1 MPKKLQPVWCLFF
14 LLILLSVSTGQQADP
29 RAGVSSLRYHQHQ
42 EFFRV
47 VLEIEKIREFYS
59 AELKDPERL
68 YLDIFQARL
77 QPGLHG
83 TSYVINSACVKS
95 LRLAQKNP
103 STVRLTVELV
113 PGSKQSEKI
122 YYLKDP
128 PRLVL
133 DIFPR
138 GRASTTSTSIPAPG
152 TQFERPAGQT
162 SGAPAAPPKPR
173 AESSR
178 PSGEAA
184 AGTESSSPRPPAP
197 ASNGY
202 SLVRQLGLGV
212 KRIVLDPGHGGS
224 DPGCMSPSG
233 LKEKE
238 VALDLARRLK
248 NMLETQGKFEVFLTR
263 DSDLTLPLEK
273 RTSFANQK
281 GADLFISIHLNASPR
296 KNRTGVETFYLN
308 FSPDPAV
315 NELAARENA
324 SSTKNIREMKLIVDK
339 IIKNSKYEESRDL
352 AEKIHRN
359 LLEHLKHNF
368 GPRDD
373 LGVKGGPFW
382 VLIGSEMPAVLVE
395 ASHLSNARE
404 EAALKT
410 ETYREAVATGLFR
423 GIMEYVKSLGKG

>member
-1 MPKKLQPVWCLFF
+1 MPKTLTPGRLLLLLLAIFLSASSQQP
-14 LLILLSVSTGQQADP
+14 DP
-29 RAGVSSLRYHQHQ
+29 RAEVRSLRYHQHT
-42 EFFRV
+42 EFFRL
-47 VLEIEKIREFYS
+47 VLEIEKVREYYS

-77 QPGLHG
+77 KPGLHG
-83 TSYVINSACVKS
+83 TSYQVNSACVKN

-103 STVRLTVELV
+103 STVRLTLELV
-113 PGSKQSEKI
+113 PGTKQTEKI
-122 YYLKDP
+122 YYLKNP
-128 PRLVL
+128 HRLVV
-133 DIFPR
+133 DIYPR
-138 GRASTTSTSIPAPG
+138 PAAASQAPPATAAPVS
-152 TQFERPAGQT
+152 RPAGQT
-162 SGAPAAPPKPR
+162 ASPPEHQPQ
-173 AESSR
+173 
-178 PSGEAA
+178 PPVP
-184 AGTESSSPRPPAP
+184 SSS
-197 ASNGY
+197 GY

-224 DPGCMSPSG
+224 DPGCISPSG
-233 LKEKE
+233 LKEKD

-248 NMLETQGKFEVFLTR
+248 VLLETQGKFEVYLTR
-263 DSDLTLPLEK
+263 DTDLTLPLEK
-273 RTSFANQK
+273 RTALANQK

-324 SSTKNIREMKLIVDK
+324 SSNKNIRDMKLIVDK

-352 AEKIHRN
+352 AEKIHN
-359 LLEHLKHNF
+359 HLLQHLKQNF

-395 ASHLSNARE
+395 ASHLSNAKE

-410 ETYREAVATGLFR
+410 EIYREAVAVGLFR

>member
-1 MPKKLQPVWCLFF
+1 MPKRLQPVWCLIS
-14 LLILLSVSTGQQADP
+14 LLILLFSSSGQQPDP
-29 RAGVSSLRYHQHQ
+29 RAEVLSLRYHQHPD
-42 EFFRV
+42 FFRI

-77 QPGLHG
+77 KSGLHG
-83 TSYVINSACVKS
+83 TSYQINSPGVKT

-103 STVRLTVELV
+103 STVRLTIELV
-113 PGSKQSEKI
+113 PGAKQNEKI
-122 YYLKDP
+122 YYLKNP
-128 PRLVL
+128 NRLVV
-133 DIFPR
+133 DVYAR
-138 GRASTTSTSIPAPG
+138 PG
-152 TQFERPAGQT
+152 PE
-162 SGAPAAPPKPR
+162 PAAPRPP
-173 AESSR
+173 ASSSPSGSR
-178 PSGEAA
+178 PSGSETAA
-184 AGTESSSPRPPAP
+184 RDSSPQPPSP
-197 ASNGY
+197 SASGY

-212 KRIVLDPGHGGS
+212 KRIVLDPGHGGA
-224 DPGCMSPSG
+224 DPGCISPSG
-233 LKEKE
+233 LKEKD

-248 NMLETQGKFEVFLTR
+248 TMLETQGKFEVFLTR
-263 DSDLTLPLEK
+263 ETDLSLPLEK
-273 RTSFANQK
+273 RTAFANQK

-352 AEKIHRN
+352 AEKIHSN
-359 LLEHLKHNF
+359 LLQHLKHNF

-395 ASHLSNARE
+395 ASHLSNAKE

-423 GIMEYVKSLGKG
+423 GIIEYVKSLGKG

>member
-14 LLILLSVSTGQQADP
+14 LLVLLSTSTGQQTDP
-29 RAGVSSLRYHQHQ
+29 RAGVSSLRYHQHPD
-42 EFFRV
+42 FFRV

-83 TSYVINSACVKS
+83 TSYVINSAGVKT

-113 PGSKQSEKI
+113 PGAKQYEKI

-133 DIFPR
+133 DIYLR
-138 GRASTTSTSIPAPG
+138 GNATTVSTSPSTAKS
-152 TQFERPAGQT
+152 ERPAGQG
-162 SGAPAAPPKPR
+162 SGAQAAPPKPR
-173 AESSR
+173 SEGPR
-178 PSGEAA
+178 PASEATGGA
-184 AGTESSSPRPPAP
+184 ESSSPRPPSP
-197 ASNGY
+197 AGSGY

-233 LKEKE
+233 LKEKD

-248 NMLETQGKFEVFLTR
+248 NMLEDQGKFEVFLTR
-263 DSDLTLPLEK
+263 DSDLSLPLEK
-273 RTSFANQK
+273 RTSIANQK

-395 ASHLSNARE
+395 ASHLSNAKE
-404 EAALKT
+404 ETALKT

>member
-1 MPKKLQPVWCLFF
+1 MPKKLQPAWYPIL
-14 LLILLSVSTGQQADP
+14 LLILLTHSAGQQPDP
-29 RAGVSSLRYHQHQ
+29 RAGVLSLRYHQHS
-42 EFFRV
+42 EFFRI
-47 VLEIEKIREFYS
+47 VLELEKVREFYS

-83 TSYVINSACVKS
+83 TSREVNSTCVKA

-113 PGSKQSEKI
+113 SGAKQSEKI

-133 DIFPR
+133 DIYQWGRTTPVLTPSSSAQSDRPGGQAKPPASGSRPPGETSRAEDPYPR
-138 GRASTTSTSIPAPG
+138 MPS
-152 TQFERPAGQT
+152 PAG
-162 SGAPAAPPKPR
+162 S
-173 AESSR
+173 
-178 PSGEAA
+178 
-184 AGTESSSPRPPAP
+184 
-197 ASNGY
+197 GY

-224 DPGCMSPSG
+224 DPGCISPSG
-233 LKEKE
+233 LKEKD

-248 NMLETQGKFEVFLTR
+248 NLLETQGKFEVFLTR
-263 DSDLTLPLEK
+263 EGDLTLPLEK
-273 RTSFANQK
+273 RTAFANQK

-339 IIKNSKYEESRDL
+339 IIKNSKYEESREL

-359 LLEHLKHNF
+359 LLQHLNHHF

-395 ASHLSNARE
+395 ASHLSNAKE

>member
-1 MPKKLQPVWCLFF
+1 MHRKLKAAPLLIF
-14 LLILLSVSTGQQADP
+14 LLIVFFPGQGQQPDP
-29 RAGVSSLRYHQHQ
+29 RAEVKSLRYHQHP
-42 EFFRV
+42 EFFRI

-59 AELKDPERL
+59 AELKNPERL

-83 TSYVINSACVKS
+83 TSPQINSAGIRA

-103 STVRLTVELV
+103 STVRLTVELE
-113 PGSKQSEKI
+113 PGAKQSEKI
-122 YYLKDP
+122 FYLKDP

-133 DIFPR
+133 DIYQKPEIKDR
-138 GRASTTSTSIPAPG
+138 LLST
-152 TQFERPAGQT
+152 
-162 SGAPAAPPKPR
+162 
-173 AESSR
+173 
-178 PSGEAA
+178 PSAA
-184 AGTESSSPRPPAP
+184 ARPPADTRP
-197 ASNGY
+197 PRESSPQSPSPSSSGY

-212 KRIVLDPGHGGS
+212 KRIVLDPGHGGN
-224 DPGCMSPSG
+224 DPGCVSPSG
-233 LKEKE
+233 LKEKD

-248 NMLETQGKFEVFLTR
+248 VILETQGKFEVFLTR
-263 DSDLTLPLEK
+263 DSDITLPLEK
-273 RTSFANQK
+273 RTAFANQK

-324 SSTKNIREMKLIVDK
+324 SSTKNIREMRSIVDK

-352 AEKIHRN
+352 AEKIHRS
-359 LLEHLKHNF
+359 LLHHLKQNF

-382 VLIGSEMPAVLVE
+382 VLIGSEMPAILVE
-395 ASHLSNARE
+395 ASHLSNPKE

-410 ETYREAVATGLFR
+410 EIYREAVATGLFL
-423 GIMEYVKSLGKG
+423 GIMEYVKSLGKGL

>member
-1 MPKKLQPVWCLFF
+1 MLRKLQPVWGPILF
-14 LLILLSVSTGQQADP
+14 LILLAFSSGQQPDP
-29 RAGVSSLRYHQHQ
+29 RAGVLSLRYHQHP
-42 EFFRV
+42 EFFRI
-47 VLEIEKIREFYS
+47 VLELEKIREFYS

-68 YLDIFQARL
+68 YLDIFQAHL

-83 TSYVINSACVKS
+83 TSHQVNSPCVKAI
-95 LRLAQKNP
+95 RLAQKNP
-103 STVRLTVELV
+103 STVRLSVELV
-113 PGSKQSEKI
+113 PGAKKAEKI
-122 YYLKDP
+122 YYLKNP
-128 PRLVL
+128 LRLVL
-133 DIFPR
+133 DIYQRESKSPVSNPPIAAQPDR
-138 GRASTTSTSIPAPG
+138 PANQTPGASATPSKPPASG
-152 TQFERPAGQT
+152 SRPAGET
-162 SGAPAAPPKPR
+162 AGAQD
-173 AESSR
+173 
-178 PSGEAA
+178 
-184 AGTESSSPRPPAP
+184 TSPRTPSPAG
-197 ASNGY
+197 SGY

-224 DPGCMSPSG
+224 DPGCISPTG
-233 LKEKE
+233 LKEKD

-263 DSDLTLPLEK
+263 DGDLTLPLEK
-273 RTSFANQK
+273 RTAFANQK
-281 GADLFISIHLNASPR
+281 GADLFISIHLNSSPR

-324 SSTKNIREMKLIVDK
+324 SSTKNIREIKMIVDK

-359 LLEHLKHNF
+359 LLQHLKHNF

-395 ASHLSNARE
+395 VSHLSNSKE

>member
-1 MPKKLQPVWCLFF
+1 MPKKLQPVWCLFL
-14 LLILLSVSTGQQADP
+14 LLILLSTSIGQQPDP
-29 RAGVSSLRYHQHQ
+29 RAGVSSLRYHQHS
-42 EFFRV
+42 EFFRI
-47 VLEIEKIREFYS
+47 VLEIEKVREFYS

-77 QPGLHG
+77 KPGLQG
-83 TSYVINSACVKS
+83 TSYNINSACVKA

-113 PGSKQSEKI
+113 PGTKQSEKI

-133 DIFPR
+133 DIYFR
-138 GRASTTSTSIPAPG
+138 GSALPVANSRSA
-152 TQFERPAGQT
+152 PAGRPEGQASRT
-162 SGAPAAPPKPR
+162 EGSPPKPQ
-173 AESSR
+173 APISR
-178 PSGEAA
+178 PSGETT
-184 AGTESSSPRPPAP
+184 AGTENPSPRPPAP
-197 ASNGY
+197 SGSGY

-224 DPGCMSPSG
+224 DPGCLSPSG
-233 LKEKE
+233 LKEKD

-263 DSDLTLPLEK
+263 DSDLTLSLEK
-273 RTSFANQK
+273 RTALANQK

-324 SSTKNIREMKLIVDK
+324 SSTKNIRDMKLIVDK

-352 AEKIHRN
+352 AEKIHSN
-359 LLEHLKHNF
+359 LLQHLKHNF

-395 ASHLSNARE
+395 TSHLSNARE

>member
-1 MPKKLQPVWCLFF
+1 MA
-14 LLILLSVSTGQQADP
+14 SSQQIDP
-29 RAGVSSLRYHQHQ
+29 RAEVRNLRYHQHPD
-42 EFFRV
+42 FFRL
-47 VLEIEKIREFYS
+47 VLEIEKVREYYS
-59 AELKDPERL
+59 AELKNPERL

-77 QPGLHG
+77 KPELHG
-83 TSYVINSACVKS
+83 TSSQVNSPCVKN

-103 STVRLTVELV
+103 STVRLTLELV
-113 PGSKQSEKI
+113 PGTKLAQKI

-128 PRLVL
+128 DRLVVDL
-133 DIFPR
+133 YP
-138 GRASTTSTSIPAPG
+138 
-152 TQFERPAGQT
+152 RPA
-162 SGAPAAPPKPR
+162 AASQALSAAR
-173 AESSR
+173 LSESR
-178 PSGEAA
+178 PGSQPPPP
-184 AGTESSSPRPPAP
+184 TEHQPHPATPTSS
-197 ASNGY
+197 GY

-224 DPGCMSPSG
+224 DPGCISPSG
-233 LKEKE
+233 LKEKD

-248 NMLETQGKFEVFLTR
+248 VLLETQGKFEVFLTR

-273 RTSFANQK
+273 RTALANQK

-324 SSTKNIREMKLIVDK
+324 SSNKNIRDMKLIVDK

-352 AEKIHRN
+352 AEKIHN
-359 LLEHLKHNF
+359 HLLKHLKQNF

-395 ASHLSNARE
+395 ASHLSNAKE

-410 ETYREAVATGLFR
+410 ETYREAVAVGLFR
-423 GIMEYVKSLGKG
+423 GIIEYIKSLGKG

>member
-1 MPKKLQPVWCLFF
+1 MPKKLQPVWYLFF
-14 LLILLSVSTGQQADP
+14 LLILLSLSPGQQIDP
-29 RAGVSSLRYHQHQ
+29 RAGIISLRYHQHPD
-42 EFFRV
+42 FFRV

-83 TSYVINSACVKS
+83 TSYPINSGCIKA

-113 PGSKQSEKI
+113 PGTKQSEKI

-128 PRLVL
+128 LRLVL
-133 DIFPR
+133 DIYRR
-138 GRASTTSTSIPAPG
+138 GSGAPISTSTSSV
-152 TQFERPAGQT
+152 QSKQPAGQS
-162 SGAPAAPPKPR
+162 SGAQATPSKPR
-173 AESSR
+173 SESSH
-178 PSGEAA
+178 PASEAA
-184 AGTESSSPRPPAP
+184 AGTERSSPRPPSP
-197 ASNGY
+197 AGSGY

-224 DPGCMSPSG
+224 DPGCISPSG
-233 LKEKE
+233 LKEKD

-248 NMLETQGKFEVFLTR
+248 IMLETQGKFEVFLTR
-263 DSDLTLPLEK
+263 DGDLTLPLEK

-281 GADLFISIHLNASPR
+281 GADLFVSIHLNASPR

-359 LLEHLKHNF
+359 LLEHLNHHF

-395 ASHLSNARE
+395 ASHLSNAKE

>member
-1 MPKKLQPVWCLFF
+1 MLLLVLAIFLSANSQQP
-14 LLILLSVSTGQQADP
+14 DP
-29 RAGVSSLRYHQHQ
+29 RAEVRSFRYHQHP
-42 EFFRV
+42 EFFRL
-47 VLEIEKIREFYS
+47 VLEIEKVREYYS

-77 QPGLHG
+77 KPGLHG
-83 TSYVINSACVKS
+83 TSYQVHSNCVKI

-103 STVRLTVELV
+103 STVRLTLELV
-113 PGSKQSEKI
+113 PGAKQTEKI
-122 YYLKDP
+122 YYLKNP
-128 PRLVL
+128 HRLVV
-133 DIFPR
+133 DIYPR
-138 GRASTTSTSIPAPG
+138 PAAASQAPPATAAPTS
-152 TQFERPAGQT
+152 RPAGQT
-162 SGAPAAPPKPR
+162 ASPPEHQPQ
-173 AESSR
+173 
-178 PSGEAA
+178 
-184 AGTESSSPRPPAP
+184 PPAP
-197 ASNGY
+197 SSSGY

-224 DPGCMSPSG
+224 DPGCISRSG
-233 LKEKE
+233 LKEKD

-248 NMLETQGKFEVFLTR
+248 VLLETQGKFEVFLTR
-263 DSDLTLPLEK
+263 DTDLTLPLEK
-273 RTSFANQK
+273 RTALANQK
-281 GADLFISIHLNASPR
+281 RADLFISIHLNASPR

-324 SSTKNIREMKLIVDK
+324 SSNKNIRDMKLIVDK

-352 AEKIHRN
+352 AEKIHKH
-359 LLEHLKHNF
+359 LLQHLKQNF

-395 ASHLSNARE
+395 ASHLSNAKE

-410 ETYREAVATGLFR
+410 EIYRQAVAVGLFR

>member
-1 MPKKLQPVWCLFF
+1 MPKKLTPGRLLLLLLAIFLSASSQQP
-14 LLILLSVSTGQQADP
+14 DP
-29 RAGVSSLRYHQHQ
+29 RAEVRSLRYHQHP
-42 EFFRV
+42 EFFRL
-47 VLEIEKIREFYS
+47 VLEIEKVREYYS

-77 QPGLHG
+77 KPGLHG
-83 TSYVINSACVKS
+83 TSYQVNSACVKN

-103 STVRLTVELV
+103 STVRLTLELV
-113 PGSKQSEKI
+113 PGTKQTEKI
-122 YYLKDP
+122 YYLKNP
-128 PRLVL
+128 HRLVV
-133 DIFPR
+133 DIYPR
-138 GRASTTSTSIPAPG
+138 QAAASQAPPATATPVS
-152 TQFERPAGQT
+152 RPAGQT
-162 SGAPAAPPKPR
+162 ASPPEHQPQ
-173 AESSR
+173 
-178 PSGEAA
+178 PPVP
-184 AGTESSSPRPPAP
+184 SSS
-197 ASNGY
+197 GY

-224 DPGCMSPSG
+224 DPGCISPSG
-233 LKEKE
+233 LKEKD

-248 NMLETQGKFEVFLTR
+248 VLLETQGKFEVYLTR
-263 DSDLTLPLEK
+263 DTDLTLPLEK
-273 RTSFANQK
+273 RTSLANEK

-324 SSTKNIREMKLIVDK
+324 SSNKNIRDMKLIVDK

-352 AEKIHRN
+352 AEKTHN
-359 LLEHLKHNF
+359 HLLQHLKQNF

-395 ASHLSNARE
+395 ASHLSNAKE

-410 ETYREAVATGLFR
+410 EIYREAVAVGLFR

>member
-1 MPKKLQPVWCLFF
+1 MPKEPKPVWCLIF
-14 LLILLSVSTGQQADP
+14 LLTLLSFATGQQPDI
-29 RAGVSSLRYHQHQ
+29 RAEVLSLRYHQHPD
-42 EFFRV
+42 FFRI
-47 VLEIEKIREFYS
+47 VLEIEKVREFYS

-77 QPGLHG
+77 KAGLHG
-83 TSYVINSACVKS
+83 TAYQINSRGIRA

-113 PGSKQSEKI
+113 PGAKQSEKI
-122 YYLKDP
+122 YYLKNP
-128 PRLVL
+128 HRLVV
-133 DIFPR
+133 DIYTRP
-138 GRASTTSTSIPAPG
+138 GPEPVTSGPPDSSSSAAS
-152 TQFERPAGQT
+152 RPAGSERT
-162 SGAPAAPPKPR
+162 TR
-173 AESSR
+173 E
-178 PSGEAA
+178 
-184 AGTESSSPRPPAP
+184 SSPRAP
-197 ASNGY
+197 SPSSSGY

-224 DPGCMSPSG
+224 DPGCLSPSG

-238 VALDLARRLK
+238 LTLDLARRLK
-248 NMLETQGKFEVFLTR
+248 IMLETQGGFEVFLTR
-263 DSDLTLPLEK
+263 EEDLTMPLEK
-273 RTSFANQK
+273 RTAFANQK

-296 KNRTGVETFYLN
+296 RNRTGVETFYLN

-359 LLEHLKHNF
+359 LLQHLKQSF

-395 ASHLSNARE
+395 ASHLSNEKE

-410 ETYREAVATGLFR
+410 EIYRQAVATGLFR

>member
-1 MPKKLQPVWCLFF
+1 MPKKLQPVWCLSL
-14 LLILLSVSTGQQADP
+14 LLILLTSSTGQQADP
-29 RAGVSSLRYHQHQ
+29 RAGVLSLRYHQHP

-47 VLEIEKIREFYS
+47 VIEIEKVREFYS

-83 TSYVINSACVKS
+83 SSYPVNSSCVRT

-113 PGSKQSEKI
+113 PGAKQSEKI

-133 DIFPR
+133 DIYRR
-138 GRASTTSTSIPAPG
+138 GNAAPG
-152 TQFERPAGQT
+152 ATPTPAAQSERPAGQT
-162 SGAPAAPPKPR
+162 SGTQAPTSKPP
-173 AESSR
+173 ASGAR
-178 PSGEAA
+178 PTGET
-184 AGTESSSPRPPAP
+184 AGAQESSPRPPLP
-197 ASNGY
+197 AGNGY

-224 DPGCMSPSG
+224 DPGCLSPSG

-263 DSDLTLPLEK
+263 DGDLTLPLEK
-273 RTSFANQK
+273 RTTFANQK

-339 IIKNSKYEESRDL
+339 IIKNSKYEESREL
-352 AEKIHRN
+352 AERVHRN

-395 ASHLSNARE
+395 VSHLSNAKE

>member
-1 MPKKLQPVWCLFF
+1 MPKKLQPVWCLSL
-14 LLILLSVSTGQQADP
+14 LLILLTSSTGQQADP
-29 RAGVSSLRYHQHQ
+29 RAGVLSLRYHQHP

-47 VLEIEKIREFYS
+47 VIEIEKVREFYS

-83 TSYVINSACVKS
+83 SSHPVNSSCVRT

-113 PGSKQSEKI
+113 PGAKQSEKI

-133 DIFPR
+133 DIYRR
-138 GRASTTSTSIPAPG
+138 GNAAPVSTPTPAA
-152 TQFERPAGQT
+152 QSERPASQT
-162 SGAPAAPPKPR
+162 SGTQAPTSKPPTSG
-173 AESSR
+173 AR
-178 PSGEAA
+178 PSGET
-184 AGTESSSPRPPAP
+184 AGAQESSPRPPLP
-197 ASNGY
+197 AGNGY

-224 DPGCMSPSG
+224 DPGCLSPSG

-263 DSDLTLPLEK
+263 DGDLNLPLEK
-273 RTSFANQK
+273 RTAFANQK
-281 GADLFISIHLNASPR
+281 GADLFVSIHLNASPR

-324 SSTKNIREMKLIVDK
+324 SSTKNIREIKLIVDK

-352 AEKIHRN
+352 AERIHRN

-395 ASHLSNARE
+395 VSHLSNAKE

>member
-1 MPKKLQPVWCLFF
+1 MPKKLQPAWYLCF
-14 LLILLSVSTGQQADP
+14 LLILLSVSAGQQPDP
-29 RAGVSSLRYHQHQ
+29 RAGVSSLRYHQHPG
-42 EFFRV
+42 FFRV

-83 TSYVINSACVKS
+83 ASYPINSGCVKT

-113 PGSKQSEKI
+113 PGTKQSEKI

-133 DIFPR
+133 DIYQR
-138 GRASTTSTSIPAPG
+138 GSPAQGFTSPSAV
-152 TQFERPAGQT
+152 QSERPAGQS
-162 SGAPAAPPKPR
+162 SGAKVVPPKPR
-173 AESSR
+173 SDSSR
-178 PSGEAA
+178 PASETA
-184 AGTESSSPRPPAP
+184 AGTESSSPRPPSP
-197 ASNGY
+197 AGSGY

-263 DSDLTLPLEK
+263 DGDLTLPLEK
-273 RTSFANQK
+273 RTTFANQK
-281 GADLFISIHLNASPR
+281 GADLFVSIHLNASPR

-352 AEKIHRN
+352 AERVHRN

-395 ASHLSNARE
+395 VSHLSNAKE

>member
-1 MPKKLQPVWCLFF
+1 MPKKLTPGWLLL
-14 LLILLSVSTGQQADP
+14 LLITLFLSASSQQSDP
-29 RAGVSSLRYHQHQ
+29 RAEVRSLRYHQHSD
-42 EFFRV
+42 FFRL
-47 VLEIEKIREFYS
+47 VLEIEKVREYYS
-59 AELKDPERL
+59 AELKNPERL

-77 QPGLHG
+77 KPGLHG
-83 TSYVINSACVKS
+83 TSYQVNSTCVKN

-103 STVRLTVELV
+103 STVRLTLELV
-113 PGSKQSEKI
+113 PGTKQTEKI
-122 YYLKDP
+122 YYLKNPD
-128 PRLVL
+128 RLVV
-133 DIFPR
+133 DIYPR
-138 GRASTTSTSIPAPG
+138 PTATS
-152 TQFERPAGQT
+152 QT
-162 SGAPAAPPKPR
+162 SPAATATAPRPTGETARPPEHQPQ
-173 AESSR
+173 
-178 PSGEAA
+178 
-184 AGTESSSPRPPAP
+184 PPAP
-197 ASNGY
+197 SSSGY

-224 DPGCMSPSG
+224 DPGCISPSG
-233 LKEKE
+233 LQEKD

-248 NMLETQGKFEVFLTR
+248 VLLETQGQFEVFLTR

-273 RTSFANQK
+273 RTALANQK

-324 SSTKNIREMKLIVDK
+324 SSNKNIRDMKLIVDK

-352 AEKIHRN
+352 AEKIHKH
-359 LLEHLKHNF
+359 LLQHLKQNF
-368 GPRDD
+368 GSRDD

-395 ASHLSNARE
+395 ASHLSNAKE

-410 ETYREAVATGLFR
+410 EIYREAVAMGLFR